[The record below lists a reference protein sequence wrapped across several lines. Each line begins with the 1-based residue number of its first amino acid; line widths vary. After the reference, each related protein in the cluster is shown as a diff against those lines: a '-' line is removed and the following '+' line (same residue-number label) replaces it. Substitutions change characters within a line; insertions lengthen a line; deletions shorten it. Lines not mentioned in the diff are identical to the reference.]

1 MTIMVV
7 LGGGGHSFE
16 MMRILENMH
25 LKNNIVYVLN
35 HDDYYTNVKG
45 NGSRVY
51 KLLRP
56 RKPLEYGFKTFF
68 RFVLSF
74 LNALLLL
81 IWTRPKIIL
90 TNGPSISVPLTIIGW
105 LLRAR
110 IIFIESI
117 CRVYRLSL
125 SGRLL
130 LPLTDLFIVQWPY
143 LKKYSSKIIYA
154 GRIF

>member
-1 MTIMVV
+1 MVV

-16 MMRILENMH
+16 MIKILENIH
-25 LKNNIVYVLN
+25 LKDNLIFVLN
-35 HDDYYTNVKG
+35 HDDHYTPVKR

-51 KLLRP
+51 RLLRP
-56 RKPLEYGFKTFF
+56 RKPLEYGVKTFF
-68 RFVLSF
+68 RFILSF
-74 LNALLLL
+74 LNALFLL

-110 IIFIESI
+110 IIFVESI

-130 LPLTDLFIVQWPY
+130 LPLINLFIVQWPY
-143 LKKYSSKIIYA
+143 LKKYSSKIIYG

>member
-1 MTIMVV
+1 MVV

-16 MMRILENMH
+16 MLKILEKLS
-25 LKNNIVYVLN
+25 LKNDVIYVLN
-35 HDDYYTNVKG
+35 HDDYYTCIKN
-45 NGSRVY
+45 NGRRVY
-51 KLLRP
+51 RLIRP
-56 RKPLEYGFKTFF
+56 RRSFEYGVKTFF
-68 RFVLSF
+68 RFILSF
-74 LNALLLL
+74 LNALILL

-105 LLRAR
+105 VLRTR

-130 LPLTDLFIVQWPY
+130 LPLTSLFIVQWPY